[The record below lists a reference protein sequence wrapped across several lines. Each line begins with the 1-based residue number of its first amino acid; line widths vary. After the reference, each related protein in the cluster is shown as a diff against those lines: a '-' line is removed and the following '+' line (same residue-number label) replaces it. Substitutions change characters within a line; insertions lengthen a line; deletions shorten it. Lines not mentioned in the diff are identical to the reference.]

1 MKMTTLFP
9 IILLTSICSAVLGTV
24 LGYELFQHRSIDEL
38 RVHQIEIE
46 DSDGKPRA
54 HLGVEGDGGVYLRF
68 LTPDQ
73 KDSVL
78 LGVQGGSVP
87 SSIVDS
93 STPLLQ
99 LNARNGR
106 PALSISTFNED
117 GIVAFSDEKRDNTML
132 LGHFPL
138 PEQQTVT
145 GNLFAWGLHIR
156 REHGETGIGI
166 IDRPGLPVGYISPV
180 AAGPSSA
187 PPR

>member
-1 MKMTTLFP
+1 MA
-9 IILLTSICSAVLGTV
+9 TSFFNTDPSTNLECIKLRSRIRKVSLERISALKAT
-24 LGYELFQHRSIDEL
+24 
-38 RVHQIEIE
+38 
-46 DSDGKPRA
+46 
-54 HLGVEGDGGVYLRF
+54 GGVYLRF

-78 LGVQGGSVP
+78 LGVQGGSAP
-87 SSIVDS
+87 SSVADS

-99 LNARNGR
+99 LNARSGR

-117 GIVAFSDEKRDNTML
+117 GIIAFSDEKRDNTML

-138 PEQQTVT
+138 PEHRTVT

-166 IDRPGLPVGYISPV
+166 IDRPGLPVGYICPV
-180 AAGPSSA
+180 AVRPTSTL
-187 PPR
+187 PR